1 MQAGA
6 WHTTGMGAT
15 LTYMGNEDLSWEKT
29 STLNLGLDMTLFKR
43 YTLNLSWYDKITND
57 LITDVSIVPSSG
69 FTSYKDNMG
78 KVRNRGVE
86 VNLNVNAI
94 QKQDWGLNVFFRAS
108 HNKNRIMEISDALK
122 EYNQKVDDYY
132 SKYPNYNKPL
142 LKYTEGA
149 SLTSIYAVRSL
160 GISPANGQ
168 EVFLD
173 ANGKVTY
180 DWNATNQVVVGNTE
194 PKLQGSF
201 GFNFRWKRWTLFTA
215 ALFETGGDLYNSTLV
230 DNVECADIWKSNV
243 DKRVYTQRWLEPG
256 DVAPLKS
263 IKDRYQVTRPTSRF
277 VQKNRLV
284 NCNSLSL
291 GYEFD
296 PHLINRIGF
305 SRMKLQLNMNE
316 IAYTSSVKR
325 ERGLSYPFAR
335 TFNFTLNAT
344 F

>member
-1 MQAGA
+1 M
-6 WHTTGMGAT
+6 
-15 LTYMGNEDLSWEKT
+15 
-29 STLNLGLDMTLFKR
+29 
-43 YTLNLSWYDKITND
+43 
-57 LITDVSIVPSSG
+57 
-69 FTSYKDNMG
+69 
-78 KVRNRGVE
+78 
-86 VNLNVNAI
+86 
-94 QKQDWGLNVFFRAS
+94 
-108 HNKNRIMEISDALK
+108 
-122 EYNQKVDDYY
+122 
-132 SKYPNYNKPL
+132 
-142 LKYTEGA
+142 
-149 SLTSIYAVRSL
+149 
-160 GISPANGQ
+160 
-168 EVFLD
+168 FLD

-215 ALFETGGDLYNSTLV
+215 GLFETGGDLYNSTLV